1 VSTSEQ
7 INRVALAINP
17 TAGKGRGARS
27 GLQAADRLR
36 ASGLEVDE
44 LIGKDAEDLHGQ
56 VLHALRS
63 GLEALVVVGGDG
75 MVHLGVTSVALTGI
89 PLGIIAAG
97 TGNDVARA
105 LKLPIHDPQA
115 AAEVILQ
122 GLSAGV
128 GSGAGHRRTIDAVRC
143 TPSGQAPGGA
153 ADRWFAGV
161 LGAGFD
167 ALVNERANHWTRPRG
182 RSRYILAML
191 RELPVFRPRTYTIDL
206 DGERRVTAAM
216 LIAVANGPSYG
227 GGMRVCPDA
236 IMDDGLLDVMLVEPL
251 SRARFLSIFPRVYSG
266 THVSNPRVIML
277 RGSRIT
283 LDAPGIVAYA
293 DGERIG
299 PLPLT
304 CEVVPGAIVM
314 LAPDGL
320 LEQQ

>member
-7 INRVALAINP
+7 INTVAIAINP
-17 TAGKGRGARS
+17 TAGKGRGSRS
-27 GLQAADRLR
+27 GLEAADRLR
-36 ASGLEVDE
+36 ASGLDVDE

-63 GLEALVVVGGDG
+63 GIEALVVVGGDG

-89 PLGIIAAG
+89 PLGVIPAG

-105 LKLPIHDPQA
+105 LKLPIDDPQA
-115 AAEVILQ
+115 AAEVILR
-122 GLSAGV
+122 GLSGTGTA
-128 GSGAGHRRTIDAVRC
+128 HRRTIDAVRC
-143 TPSGQAPGGA
+143 TPSGQPPGGD

-304 CEVVPGAIVM
+304 CEVVPGAVVM